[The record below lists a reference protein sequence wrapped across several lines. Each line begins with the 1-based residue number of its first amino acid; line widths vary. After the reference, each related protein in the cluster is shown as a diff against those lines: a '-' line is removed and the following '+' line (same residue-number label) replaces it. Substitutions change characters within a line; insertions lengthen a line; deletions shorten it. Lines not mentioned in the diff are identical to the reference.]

1 MLRNEIFK
9 AFVVTGVVWALN
21 TVDQQMKIKRYG
33 KEGLKEMEMD
43 EFKAWK
49 NERARKERVKES
61 ILDRYF

>member
-1 MLRNEIFK
+1 MLRDDIFK

-33 KEGLKEMEMD
+33 KEGLKEMQQA

-49 NERARKERVKES
+49 NEKARKERVKES

>member
-33 KEGLKEMEMD
+33 KEGLK
-43 EFKAWK
+43 KWK
-49 NERARKERVKES
+49 WLSSKRGKTKEQEKK
-61 ILDRYF
+61 Y

>member
-33 KEGLKEMEMD
+33 KEGLKEMQQA

-49 NERARKERVKES
+49 NERARKERVKEM
-61 ILDRYF
+61 IVDRYF